1 MWPFKCHE
9 GLGLVGAIVPNRNAN
24 FLGPKPIVIAPGILR
39 DQCILNKNKN
49 KIEFFTSVGD
59 RVQGILH
66 GVVRGRIT
74 GPYAD
79 EFLLPVCSHTHSE
92 TWRHK
97 RPQRQAYN
105 QRSQQKQG
113 ARFTRVHI
121 YNQM

>member
-1 MWPFKCHE
+1 MQDFANLTAELIAGRRSAEVQMDPVRLGVKMERPDYFE
-9 GLGLVGAIVPNRNAN
+9 GGKLQDV
-24 FLGPKPIVIAPGILR
+24 
-39 DQCILNKNKN
+39 
-49 KIEFFTSVGD
+49 
-59 RVQGILH
+59 
-66 GVVRGRIT
+66 VVRGRIT

-79 EFLLPVCSHTHSE
+79 EFLLLVRSHTLSE
-92 TWRHK
+92 TWRHS